1 MGGLGKFFN
10 AFVHRVIV
18 ATGILI
24 FSVVYLVDIS
34 SLNSAQDKLMVNPII
49 WIIILLYPLI
59 IWKEWKEWKEVK
71 QSADTGEKES
81 DEVDESSAKLS
92 KKVFLFMLST
102 LIYLVL
108 MNYLGFLIMTIIY
121 VPTLMWILGTTSKKV
136 LIILPIAFTLL
147 LFYLFNNLLG
157 IPIPSGLLL
166 EGVL

>member
-10 AFVHRVIV
+10 TFVHRVIV

-59 IWKEWKEWKEVK
+59 IWKEWKEVK
-71 QSADTGEKES
+71 QSTNTDEKDS
-81 DEVDESSAKLS
+81 DEADESSARLS

-121 VPTLMWILGTTSKKV
+121 MPILMRILGTSSKKV
-136 LIILPIAFTLL
+136 LVILPIVFTLL

-157 IPIPSGLLL
+157 IPIPSGILL